1 MEPESLYIL
10 DFGNCTINC
19 LYLNNAE
26 KSPNDFETTDE
37 LLRYWGF
44 NPDNCQYMFSS
55 VELDLNYIFEPI
67 KN

>member
-1 MEPESLYIL
+1 MNIYI
-10 DFGNCTINC
+10 
-19 LYLNNAE
+19 YLILE
-26 KSPNDFETTDE
+26 IVLLIVYIFIMLKKSPDDFETTDE

>member
-1 MEPESLYIL
+1 MYIL
-10 DFGNCTINC
+10 DFGNCTVNC
-19 LYLNNAE
+19 LCLHNAE
-26 KSPNDFETTDE
+26 KSPDEFETTDE

>member
-1 MEPESLYIL
+1 MLK
-10 DFGNCTINC
+10 
-19 LYLNNAE
+19 
-26 KSPNDFETTDE
+26 KSPDDFETTDE

>member
-1 MEPESLYIL
+1 MKSEYLYIR
-10 DFGNCTINC
+10 DFGHCTINC
-19 LYLNNAE
+19 LYLHNAE
-26 KSPNDFETTDE
+26 KSPDDFETTDE